1 MVNRSNNT
9 GKENQE
15 TSKREEANKETRVTL
30 ARNQVIIMTG
40 KIAPTTH
47 SKRRIKKIEDAG
59 MRIMQMINQE
69 TTVKIASPLSE
80 ITS

>member
-40 KIAPTTH
+40 KIAPKIH
-47 SKRRIKKIEDAG
+47 SERRIKKIEDA
-59 MRIMQMINQE
+59 
-69 TTVKIASPLSE
+69 
-80 ITS
+80 